1 MYTWKFGIVIFIS
14 LRQANDIKKKKKKNR
29 TKILCSQWFKV
40 GNLSDIGT

>member
-14 LRQANDIKKKKKKNR
+14 LRQANDIKKKKKNR

>member
-14 LRQANDIKKKKKKNR
+14 LRQANDIKKKKKNR
-29 TKILCSQWFKV
+29 TKIFCSQWFKV